1 MLRRL
6 IPILFAAVAMARVP
20 TEQELQQAVTQA
32 RAEMEAEAAANV
44 VSGGTEPDGA
54 VDALARVH
62 RSTPMAKELGKCATV
77 LEKVTKHF
85 LSRSYTWGE
94 LIGIN
99 SQTVTGVCDATSMEP
114 ITCPPPAVPEFRS
127 ANGRCNNRHNPLW
140 GSAEQPFKRLT
151 GPLYDDVLMTP
162 RTTGRDGTPLP
173 SARLV
178 SRTMHKDLR
187 KSSYVNTHMVMQ
199 FGQFLDHD
207 ITLTPNFQEEGLHCT
222 CDSQDER
229 CFNIDIPFDDPDF
242 PGRRC
247 LPFARS
253 RSCPNERCRLG
264 KRQQL
269 NQLTAFVDA
278 SNVYG
283 SSDEEME
290 ALREHSDAV
299 HSWQQIAGQL
309 MKFVSVGRSGVWA
322 VDNHDRIYYRTGTYQ
337 NEASPGTGWVRI
349 DGELEQI
356 SSGNNIVWGVNRNNI
371 WIRTGISSS
380 HPKGTGW
387 RQIPGQLKQVHVS
400 PTSNQVW
407 GVNSERSVFRRTGIT
422 ASNPAGTDWQQINGV
437 AMKFVSVGRAGV
449 WGVNSYNQNFY
460 RTGTFCNE
468 ASAGYSWV
476 QVGGGLKQITS
487 GDGEVWGVNSNN
499 QIYVRRDLSAER
511 PQGSRWELIEGD
523 LKQVY
528 VSSSSNQVWG
538 VSSAGSVHRRI
549 KQIVSS
555 GARGLLKSRPNPADE
570 NKKELLPAAMEEEFE
585 CAGFTGSETCS
596 QAGDVRVNE
605 QPGLTSMHTVFLRE
619 HNRIARRLSQLNPHW
634 DDDRVFFETRKIVGA
649 LMQKITYGE
658 DLPHVV
664 GPWAMYA
671 FQLSLTPNGQFY
683 SGYDRYINP
692 TISNVFA
699 TAAYRFGHSLVDNHF
714 LRYDPDFNEA
724 SVCPIRLA
732 FSFFNPSPVLN
743 NDQGGPDSI
752 LRGLTTQPH
761 QDFDRFMVSG
771 LTKKLFADPPG
782 SDRGLDLA
790 ALNIQR
796 GRDHGLPGYT
806 SFRSTCGLHAVTSFD
821 GLAREIPDPNMRER
835 LRSLYR
841 NVHDIDV
848 FVGGLAEESSPGGI
862 VGPTFA
868 CLIGKQFQDLR
879 KGDRFWFEN
888 RGQFTAAQLTEI
900 KKTSLA
906 RILCDNTDGTTH
918 MQPDVFMLPTQPG
931 NERVACSSL
940 SQMDLTKWQE
950 SGHHSRGL
958 PESLEGENVTMS
970 GREFEDHDADEKLE
984 RVAEEARTLLE
995 LLRGEQENI
1004 YREENA
1010 GPGGELDT
1018 NDIGYIE
1025 PEEYD
1030 QDVANHLE

>member
-1 MLRRL
+1 
-6 IPILFAAVAMARVP
+6 MARVP

-44 VSGGTEPDGA
+44 VSGGAEPDGA

-94 LIGIN
+94 LIRWD

-140 GSAEQPFKRLT
+140 GSAEQPLKRMTLA
-151 GPLYDDVLMTP
+151 GPIYDDGLMTP

-178 SRTMHKDLR
+178 SRTMQEDLR

-222 CDSQDER
+222 CDSDDER

-253 RSCPNERCRLG
+253 RSCPNEWCRLG

-290 ALREHSDAV
+290 ALREHSVDHTSIKRPPVSSQLRNVVKAQVNVPQQGLSGSIPFTDAV
-299 HSWQQIAGQL
+299 HSWQQISGQL

-322 VDNHDRIYYRTGTYQ
+322 VDNYDRIYYRTGTYQ

-371 WIRTGISSS
+371 WIRTGISARY
-380 HPKGTGW
+380 PKGTGW

-407 GVNSERSVFRRTGIT
+407 GVNSGRSVFRRTGIT
-422 ASNPAGTDWQQINGV
+422 TSNPAGTDWQQINGV

-499 QIYVRRDLSAER
+499 QIYVRRGRL
-511 PQGSRWELIEGD
+511 LI
-523 LKQVY
+523 L
-528 VSSSSNQVWG
+528 
-538 VSSAGSVHRRI
+538 I
-549 KQIVSS
+549 
-555 GARGLLKSRPNPADE
+555 
-570 NKKELLPAAMEEEFE
+570 
-585 CAGFTGSETCS
+585 C
-596 QAGDVRVNE
+596 RV
-605 QPGLTSMHTVFLRE
+605 
-619 HNRIARRLSQLNPHW
+619 
-634 DDDRVFFETRKIVGA
+634 
-649 LMQKITYGE
+649 TY
-658 DLPHVV
+658 HINVV
-664 GPWAMYA
+664 
-671 FQLSLTPNGQFY
+671 
-683 SGYDRYINP
+683 
-692 TISNVFA
+692 
-699 TAAYRFGHSLVDNHF
+699 
-714 LRYDPDFNEA
+714 A
-724 SVCPIRLA
+724 S
-732 FSFFNPSPVLN
+732 
-743 NDQGGPDSI
+743 
-752 LRGLTTQPH
+752 
-761 QDFDRFMVSG
+761 
-771 LTKKLFADPPG
+771 
-782 SDRGLDLA
+782 
-790 ALNIQR
+790 
-796 GRDHGLPGYT
+796 
-806 SFRSTCGLHAVTSFD
+806 
-821 GLAREIPDPNMRER
+821 
-835 LRSLYR
+835 
-841 NVHDIDV
+841 
-848 FVGGLAEESSPGGI
+848 GGI
-862 VGPTFA
+862 VVDYSTVYRETRVRSRVAPGIF
-868 CLIGKQFQDLR
+868 LDMR
-879 KGDRFWFEN
+879 
-888 RGQFTAAQLTEI
+888 
-900 KKTSLA
+900 
-906 RILCDNTDGTTH
+906 
-918 MQPDVFMLPTQPG
+918 PDV
-931 NERVACSSL
+931 VSL
-940 SQMDLTKWQE
+940 GKALYTTFLTPPRCEWVPNFGWGK
-950 SGHHSRGL
+950 
-958 PESLEGENVTMS
+958 P
-970 GREFEDHDADEKLE
+970 
-984 RVAEEARTLLE
+984 
-995 LLRGEQENI
+995 
-1004 YREENA
+1004 Y
-1010 GPGGELDT
+1010 
-1018 NDIGYIE
+1018 
-1025 PEEYD
+1025 
-1030 QDVANHLE
+1030 